1 LPELSFAP
9 IRQGCRESALDDLI
23 ITENVMGGV
32 GVDVSK
38 PILDVAWSSG
48 KERAFANSLTG
59 WKALARGLSKD
70 DRIVLEATGGYEQ
83 GVLDYLTQAGFWVCR
98 VNARQARD
106 FAKGLGLLAKTDRL
120 DARMLAQM
128 ACVVGTL
135 NRYVPPPPAQREI
148 GQWITRRQQVV
159 ETLHRVRQRLAM
171 LEDAQLRRWAQQELL
186 AATRQ
191 LRRIEQGLRERL
203 QALPVRSAF
212 AHVKGAGVVLTT
224 TLIGL
229 VPELGRLSRR
239 AIAKLIGVAP
249 LNDDSG
255 TRHGRRSVWG
265 GRALVRAVLYMA
277 TLTAVRHEP
286 PLRTMYQRLRANG
299 KAKKVALVA
308 CMRKFLVILNAR
320 VREHYEQNPPAPAL

>member
-1 LPELSFAP
+1 MA
-9 IRQGCRESALDDLI
+9 
-23 ITENVMGGV
+23 GV
-32 GVDVSK
+32 GIDVSK
-38 PILDVAWSSG
+38 AYLDVTWSNG
-48 KERAFANSLTG
+48 AKEQRVTNNLAG
-59 WKALARGLSKD
+59 WKLLEQGLSPE

-83 GVLDYLTQAGFWVCR
+83 GVLDYLSQAGFWVCR

-106 FAKGLGLLAKTDRL
+106 FAKGMGFLAKTDRL

-128 ACVVGTL
+128 ACAVGTL
-135 NRYVPPPPAQREI
+135 KRYVPLTPEQREI
-148 GQWITRRQQVV
+148 GQWIKRRQQLI
-159 ETLHRVRQRLAM
+159 ETIQPLRQRLAT
-171 LEDAQLRRWAQQELL
+171 LDDVVLRRWAQQEL
-186 AATRQ
+186 AAANRQ
-191 LRRIEQGLRERL
+191 LQRVNQGLRERIK
-203 QALPVRSAF
+203 ALPVRTPITSM
-212 AHVKGAGVVLTT
+212 KGAGVVLTG

-255 TRHGRRSVWG
+255 TRRGRRSVWG

-286 PLRTMYQRLRANG
+286 LLRIMYQRLRANG

-320 VREHYEQNPPAPAL
+320 VRDYYEQNPMALAS

>member
-1 LPELSFAP
+1 M
-9 IRQGCRESALDDLI
+9 
-23 ITENVMGGV
+23 NGV
-32 GVDVSK
+32 GVGIDVSK
-38 PILDVAWSSG
+38 PILDVAWITG
-48 KERAFANSLTG
+48 KERQFANSLSG
-59 WKALARGLSKD
+59 WKALARVLSLE

-83 GVLDYLTQAGFWVCR
+83 DVLDYLTQAGFWVCR

-128 ACVVGTL
+128 ACAVGTL
-135 NRYVPPPPAQREI
+135 NRYTPPPPAQRQI

-159 ETLHRVRQRLAM
+159 ETIHRVRQRLAT
-171 LEDAQLRRWAQQELL
+171 LDDVLLRQWAQQELL
-186 AATRQ
+186 AAKRQ
-191 LRRIEQGLRERL
+191 LQRIDQGLRERL
-203 QALPVRSAF
+203 RALPVRSAF
-212 AHVKGAGVVLTT
+212 AHVKGAGTVLIT

-229 VPELGRLSRR
+229 VPELGHLSRR

-255 TRHGRRSVWG
+255 ARRGRRSVWG
-265 GRALVRAVLYMA
+265 GRAPVRAVLYMA

-286 PLRTMYQRLRANG
+286 LLRTMYQRLLANG
-299 KAKKVALVA
+299 KAKKVALIA

-320 VREHYEQNPPAPAL
+320 VRDYYEQNPPTPAS

>member
-1 LPELSFAP
+1 
-9 IRQGCRESALDDLI
+9 
-23 ITENVMGGV
+23 MGGA
-32 GVDVSK
+32 GIDVSK
-38 PILDVAWSSG
+38 AVLDVACGPVG
-48 KERAFANSLTG
+48 KEQQFDNRLSG
-59 WKALARGLSKD
+59 WKALAQALSKD

-106 FAKGLGLLAKTDRL
+106 FAKGMGLLAKTDRL

-128 ACVVGTL
+128 ARVIPGLT
-135 NRYVPPPPAQREI
+135 RYVPATPVQRDIAQ
-148 GQWITRRQQVV
+148 WVKRRQQVV
-159 ETLHRVRQRLAM
+159 QTIQITRQHLA
-171 LEDAQLRRWAQQELL
+171 LLDDGQLRRWMQQEL
-186 AATRQ
+186 AAARRQ
-191 LRRIEQGLRERL
+191 LAHINQGLRERL
-203 QALPVRSAF
+203 ATLGIRSAF
-212 AHVKGAGVVLTT
+212 RGVKGAGITLTS

-255 TRHGRRSVWG
+255 LRRGRRSVWG

-286 PLRTMYQRLRANG
+286 SIRALYARLRAKG
-299 KAKKVALVA
+299 KAAKVALVA
-308 CMRKFLVILNAR
+308 AMRKLLVILNAR
-320 VREHYEQNPPAPAL
+320 ARDYYAQIPSDSLT